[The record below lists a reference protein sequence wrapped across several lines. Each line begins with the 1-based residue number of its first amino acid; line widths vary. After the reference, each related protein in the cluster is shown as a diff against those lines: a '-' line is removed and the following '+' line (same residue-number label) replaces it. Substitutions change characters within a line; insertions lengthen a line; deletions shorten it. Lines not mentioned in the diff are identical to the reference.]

1 LYQSQG
7 AVFDLPEEIAKDL
20 LAMELPAGNTITK
33 ISKVILQLVLLK
45 FVAKHVWMQLGR
57 QLQLQAAIST
67 PGRPNRAPEVAA

>member
-1 LYQSQG
+1 
-7 AVFDLPEEIAKDL
+7 
-20 LAMELPAGNTITK
+20 MELPAGNTITK

-57 QLQLQAAIST
+57 QLRLQAAIST